1 MKGNTINETAFG
13 IETLTS
19 YLLFGTIAATL
30 LCLSFFVVRFLVGGV
45 KYAPK
50 GSTEYERLTMGN
62 PLNALFIDRLLTN
75 EGLALRR
82 SMWRFIGAIWIACL
96 ILVSVIGVVWPK
108 LA

>member
-1 MKGNTINETAFG
+1 
-13 IETLTS
+13 
-19 YLLFGTIAATL
+19 
-30 LCLSFFVVRFLVGGV
+30 
-45 KYAPK
+45 
-50 GSTEYERLTMGN
+50 MGN